1 MDEQIE
7 LAQQLF
13 WEISRLRDQGI
24 HRLAVRKLGEMAQI
38 HEDRALRLLQDG
50 EPDGW
55 ADLYAAI
62 TAWGEAGCKRD
73 AHRLID
79 EGRHLSSAFPN
90 GQENLNHQLNELDDW
105 LESLSV
111 VPSLSD
117 FARPLPAIAVE
128 AA

>member
-1 MDEQIE
+1 MDLEINH
-7 LAQQLF
+7 AQQLF

-24 HRLAVRKLGEMAQI
+24 HRLAARKLGEMAQI
-38 HEDRALRLLQDG
+38 HEERALRLLQDR

-55 ADLYAAI
+55 PDLYAAI
-62 TAWGEAGCKRD
+62 TAWGEAGRKSD
-73 AHRLID
+73 AHRLIA
-79 EGRHLSSAFPN
+79 EGRRLCASFPN
-90 GQENLNHQLNELDDW
+90 GQENINCQLNELDDW
-105 LESLSV
+105 LDSVRV